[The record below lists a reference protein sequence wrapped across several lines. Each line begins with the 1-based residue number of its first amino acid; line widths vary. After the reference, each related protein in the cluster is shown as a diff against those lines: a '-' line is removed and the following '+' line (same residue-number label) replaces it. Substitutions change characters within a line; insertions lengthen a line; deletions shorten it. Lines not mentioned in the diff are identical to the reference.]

1 MRRAFT
7 WGLPLY
13 AAIMTG
19 IFVGKGLPDNNL
31 RAEGDPARS
40 DNVKATAAVTPATP
54 VTPTTS
60 SSTAAN
66 GNAGS
71 YPIPA
76 PLTQPKHLLHVII
89 RYEGDGLPDQT
100 MLAAALAGQA
110 EDGKPKKGGKSK
122 ASKANDVFQFIIRYE
137 GDGIIDDNVAKVLK
151 DYFAA
156 EKAAGDSAPRCT
168 PKGPSLDAEESE
180 KAPPAPASA
189 PRNSTLTPRG
199 AVPASPRNSGP
210 QVERDGPASAPRGP
224 VPVPRGPATLP
235 PADR

>member
-40 DNVKATAAVTPATP
+40 DNVKAIAAATPAS
-54 VTPTTS
+54 S
-60 SSTAAN
+60 SSTPAN
-66 GNAGS
+66 GSAAS

-76 PLTQPKHLLHVII
+76 PTTQPKHLLHVII
-89 RYEGDGLPDQT
+89 RYEGDGLPDQS
-100 MLAAALAGQA
+100 MLTAALAAGGQS
-110 EDGKPKKGGKSK
+110 EDEKPKKAGKSK
-122 ASKANDVFQFIIRYE
+122 AAKANDVFQFIIRYE

-151 DYFAA
+151 EYFAA
-156 EKAAGDSAPRCT
+156 EKATGASASPRCA
-168 PKGPSLDAEESE
+168 PKGASLDAEETE

-189 PRNSTLTPRG
+189 PRDSTLTPRG
-199 AVPASPRNSGP
+199 AVPASPRNVVP
-210 QVERDGPASAPRGP
+210 REEREGPAPAPRSPAPIPRGP
-224 VPVPRGPATLP
+224 APATLP
-235 PADR
+235 PAER